1 MNDTTCCVALDHAA
15 IVTQALQPAL
25 DFYVELLGLT
35 LSTVEPDPIREGR
48 QRALLTD
55 ANGRTVLELIEIPE
69 YVHASVPGHGAMH
82 HLGFR
87 FPERAWHAFRSRLA
101 EKKNPCRRVEFR
113 LFLRDADG
121 LMLGIE
127 NA

>member
-25 DFYVELLGLT
+25 AFYEELLGLT
-35 LSTVEPDPIREGR
+35 VAVVEADPIREGR

-55 ANGRTVLELIEIPE
+55 ANGRTVLELIEMPE
-69 YVHASVPGHGAMH
+69 YVHSSIPGHGAMH

-87 FPERAWHAFRSRLA
+87 FPERAWHAFRSRLD
-101 EKKNPCRRVEFR
+101 EKKYPYHQVEFR
-113 LFLRDADG
+113 LFVRDADG
-121 LMLGIE
+121 LMLEIE
-127 NA
+127 HA

>member
-1 MNDTTCCVALDHAA
+1 MNDSTCCVALDHAA

-35 LSTVEPDPIREGR
+35 LSVVEPDPIREGR

-87 FPERAWHAFRSRLA
+87 FPERAWHAFRSRLDTQSY
-101 EKKNPCRRVEFR
+101 PYHQLDLR
-113 LFLRDADG
+113 LFVRDADG
-121 LMLGIE
+121 LMLEIE
-127 NA
+127 HA